1 MHKCWLCAQC
11 ARSGL
16 QTAWP
21 SNSLAWALKQAFG
34 SMELRFCDQNLL
46 KPQLAFPHP
55 HEGLGIETTW
65 AGQWD
70 QRWEFFFLIIF
81 SKIPSI
87 VCHANAVK
95 PASFSFNIQFCDHM
109 LIVGHVHYVPSLGFN
124 RVLLRLYTHLC
135 NNVVYARVLAV
146 CTMCQAWPSNSLAW
160 ALKQASGSM
169 ELRFCDQ
176 DLFKL

>member
-1 MHKCWLCAQC
+1 VHNVQ
-11 ARSGL
+11 G
-16 QTAWP
+16 
-21 SNSLAWALKQAFG
+21 
-34 SMELRFCDQNLL
+34 
-46 KPQLAFPHP
+46 LAFKQP
-55 HEGLGIETTW
+55 GLGSQASLWLHGAEVLWSKFVEAT
-65 AGQWD
+65 AG
-70 QRWEFFFLIIF
+70 FFPPPWGSRYRDHLGWPMGPAVGILFFIIF